1 MSQARD
7 LYFEP
12 AAECSVEEDHGRAR
26 PQQPQ
31 QQEPLSA
38 ASQTKSSP
46 GLPERLASRFF
57 ESKGTYF
64 FPDRTPA
71 FAEKDGRFTMR
82 TKEVNPEVVK
92 AFVSIAQDRNWDRI
106 KVTGTK
112 EFRQAVWLEAA
123 SRGLEVNGY
132 SPTETEKA
140 WAEQK
145 AKEHNAVM
153 EDRDKKRDAVLDF
166 EQKRSQNDAPEKA
179 AAMLRAGDKSTIQK
193 DSRLAKAFAG
203 VAAAWQAAKR
213 RFQNP
218 EQQQKFVAGVQ
229 EHYAQKIEQGQ
240 DIQGPAL
247 HRASVVQFKEAAA
260 AVARGDAAA
269 TEQPRAQTEKERL
282 ADAIASFTPPDPQ
295 ALLKNRGGAGK
306 LARRLVEGGMT
317 VGEATTAVA
326 FNALVFSH
334 APDLHARLQPEN
346 PLKMDPADLAQ
357 NHKER
362 VGVAL
367 AGLSEA
373 TRTQAIQMLKAH
385 IAGIDKDMLLR
396 ESQHKAAPIES
407 PQLNGQTLD
416 TRNPMD
422 FMLFLRSANIPDK
435 HVSQLVNEREELR
448 TKDPLS
454 YAKSLQDER
463 QIFEKNHSMAE
474 IHRNS
479 TVAEYL
485 LAKSERARTERQ
497 AEQGQERAP
506 TERNKDIEH
515 QRATVARNKEPEPQT
530 PAPRKRPEPERSR

>member
-1 MSQARD
+1 MSQAHD
-7 LYFEP
+7 LYFDP
-12 AAECSVEEDHGRAR
+12 AECSVEEDHARAR
-26 PQQPQ
+26 PQK
-31 QQEPLSA
+31 QEPLP
-38 ASQTKSSP
+38 ASSPTKSSP
-46 GLPERLASRFF
+46 GLPEHLASRFF

-112 EFRQAVWLEAA
+112 KFRQAVWLEAA

-153 EDRDKKRDAVLDF
+153 KDRDKKRDAVLDF
-166 EQKRSQNDAPEKA
+166 EQKRSQNDTPEKA

-193 DSRLAKAFAG
+193 DSRLARAFAG
-203 VAAAWQAAKR
+203 VAAAYQAAKR

-218 EQQQKFVAGVQ
+218 EQQQKFVTGVQ
-229 EHYAQKIEQGQ
+229 ELYAEKIERGQ

-247 HRASVVQFKEAAA
+247 RRA
-260 AVARGDAAA
+260 AVIQYKDTPA
-269 TEQPRAQTEKERL
+269 TEKQPQTEKERL
-282 ADAIASFTPPDPQ
+282 ADAIAYFTPPNPQ

-317 VGEATTAVA
+317 VGEATTAVG

-334 APDLHARLQPEN
+334 APDLHAQLQPKN

-367 AGLSEA
+367 AGLPKA
-373 TRTQAIQMLKAH
+373 TRTQAIRMLKAH
-385 IAGIDKDMLLR
+385 IEGIDKDMLLR
-396 ESQHKAAPIES
+396 EAQQKAAPIES

-416 TRNPMD
+416 TRKPMD

-435 HVSQLVNEREELR
+435 YVSKLVNEREELR
-448 TKDPLS
+448 TKDQIK

-463 QIFEKNHSMAE
+463 QLFEKNNSMTE
-474 IHRNS
+474 IQRNS
-479 TVAEYL
+479 KVAEYL
-485 LAKSERARTERQ
+485 LAKSKRARTERET
-497 AEQGQERAP
+497 EQRQKHAPSEKNKDIKHQTQERA
-506 TERNKDIEH
+506 T
-515 QRATVARNKEPEPQT
+515 AARNKEPQRQIL
-530 PAPRKRPEPERSR
+530 APRKQTELERSR

>member
-7 LYFEP
+7 LYFES
-12 AAECSVEEDHGRAR
+12 ATECSVEEDHGRAR
-26 PQQPQ
+26 PQQS

-38 ASQTKSSP
+38 ASPAKPNP
-46 GLPERLASRFF
+46 GLPEHLTSRFF

-145 AKEHNAVM
+145 AKEHNVVM

-166 EQKRSQNDAPEKA
+166 EQKRSQNEAPEKA

-193 DSRLAKAFAG
+193 DARMAKAFAG

-218 EQQQKFVAGVQ
+218 DQQQKFVAGVQ
-229 EHYAQKIEQGQ
+229 ERYAQKIEQGQ
-240 DIQGPAL
+240 HIQGPAL
-247 HRASVVQFKEAAA
+247 HRASVVQFKEAA
-260 AVARGDAAA
+260 
-269 TEQPRAQTEKERL
+269 TEKPRPQTEKERL

-295 ALLKNRGGAGK
+295 ALLKNQSGPGK
-306 LARRLVEGGMT
+306 LARRLIDGGMT

-334 APDLHARLQPEN
+334 APDLHARLQAKN

-357 NHKER
+357 NYRER

-367 AGLSEA
+367 AGLSDA
-373 TRTQAIQMLKAH
+373 TRTQAIRTLKAH
-385 IAGIDKDMLLR
+385 IAGIDKDMMLR
-396 ESQHKAAPIES
+396 EAQQKAAIIES
-407 PQLNGQTLD
+407 PSLGSRTLD
-416 TRNPMD
+416 TRNPSE
-422 FMLFLRSANIPDK
+422 FSQFLRSAQIPDELT
-435 HVSQLVNEREELR
+435 SRMIREREELR
-448 TKDPLS
+448 TKDPVG
-454 YAKSLQDER
+454 YAKELQDER
-463 QIFEKNHSMAE
+463 RLFEKNNNLSE
-474 IHRNS
+474 RDRNS
-479 TVAEYL
+479 KVAEYL
-485 LAKSERARTERQ
+485 VAKSERTRTERE

-506 TERNKDIEH
+506 TERNRDIEH
-515 QRATVARNKEPEPQT
+515 QTQERATAVRNKEPERQA
-530 PAPRKRPEPERSR
+530 PAPRKRSEPERSR